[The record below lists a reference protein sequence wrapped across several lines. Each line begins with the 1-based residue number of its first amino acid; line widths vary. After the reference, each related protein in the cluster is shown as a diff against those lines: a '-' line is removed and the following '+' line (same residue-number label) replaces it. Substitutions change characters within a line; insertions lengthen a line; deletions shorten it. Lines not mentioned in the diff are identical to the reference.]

1 MLIEL
6 APEFN
11 GKEAESTTASN
22 GPVKNGGIQVWSD
35 ASDSYFS
42 NLPNYLIGQ
51 TFFRMPKMVDGD
63 DLLNITVY
71 QASTLFIA
79 METSSADTS
88 EWVNSL
94 AKEEWVQQKG
104 TVNTSLVN
112 LDLIVRK
119 DIMTNDINHILF
131 PKINFELKAV
141 IFVTGKLSKT
151 TIYHFDFLPLIKY
164 DV

>member
-1 MLIEL
+1 
-6 APEFN
+6 
-11 GKEAESTTASN
+11 
-22 GPVKNGGIQVWSD
+22 
-35 ASDSYFS
+35 
-42 NLPNYLIGQ
+42 
-51 TFFRMPKMVDGD
+51 MPKIVDGD
-63 DLLNITVY
+63 GLLNITVY

-79 METSSADTS
+79 MDTSLADTS
-88 EWVNSL
+88 EWVDSL
-94 AKEEWVQQKG
+94 AKEDWVQQKG

-151 TIYHFDFLPLIKY
+151 TIYHFDFLSLIR
-164 DV
+164 

>member
-11 GKEAESTTASN
+11 GKEAEFATASN
-22 GPVKNGGIQVWSD
+22 GIFENGGVQVWSD
-35 ASDSYFS
+35 APDSYFS
-42 NLPNYLIGQ
+42 NLPHYLIGQ
-51 TFFRMPKMVDGD
+51 TFFRMPKIVDRDG
-63 DLLNITVY
+63 LLNITVY

-79 METSSADTS
+79 MDSSSVDTS

-94 AKEEWVQQKG
+94 AKEEWVKQIG
-104 TVNTSLVN
+104 TVNTSLVS

-119 DIMTNDINHILF
+119 DIITNDINHILF

-141 IFVTGKLSKT
+141 IFVTGKLLKSDN
-151 TIYHFDFLPLIKY
+151 ILF
-164 DV
+164 